1 MTAGHDRPESRD
13 WAEARAP
20 AKINLFLF
28 AGPRRG
34 DGYHPV
40 FSLMEE
46 VSLYDVLRVR
56 RAKPGSGASLTG
68 MDIPAAENIVIKAA
82 RLLSREAGVSLD
94 VEIEIVKRIPVAA
107 GLGGGSSDAAAA
119 LKLLAGVSGL
129 NISGR
134 DLARVALAVGAD
146 VPFFLTRG
154 PQLASGA
161 GEILEGTGVPEHFLV
176 LVTPDCRLASGKVYG
191 RFDETGGGSDL
202 AAHES
207 RLRHELHKAAGSGG
221 IASLLHNDLEPAAVS
236 LCQEIVTARREL
248 LACGAAGA
256 LVSGS
261 GPTVFGIFPDQ
272 KSADAAAE
280 KLRLDFPQVWALRPV
295 N

>member
-1 MTAGHDRPESRD
+1 MTASQDCHRD
-13 WAEARAP
+13 WLEARAP

-34 DGYHPV
+34 DSYHPV
-40 FSLMEE
+40 FSLMEK
-46 VSLYDVLRVR
+46 VSLYDALRVC
-56 RAKPGSGASLTG
+56 RAKPGSGVSLTG
-68 MDIPAAENIVIKAA
+68 MDIPAAENIVMKAA
-82 RLLSREAGVSLD
+82 RLLSRETSVSLD

-119 LKLLAGVSGL
+119 LQLLAAVFGL
-129 NISGR
+129 DINGQ
-134 DLARVALAVGAD
+134 DLAQVALAVGAD

-161 GEILEGTGVPEHFLV
+161 GEILEGTRVPEHFLV
-176 LVTPDCRLASGKVYG
+176 LVTPDCRLASGKVYN
-191 RFDETGGGSDL
+191 RFDETGGSDL

-207 RLRHELHKAAGSGG
+207 RLRHELHNAYGTGG

-236 LCQEIVTARREL
+236 LCEDIVTARREL

-272 KSADAAAE
+272 KSANAAAE
-280 KLRLDFPQVWALRPV
+280 KMRLDFPQAWALQPV